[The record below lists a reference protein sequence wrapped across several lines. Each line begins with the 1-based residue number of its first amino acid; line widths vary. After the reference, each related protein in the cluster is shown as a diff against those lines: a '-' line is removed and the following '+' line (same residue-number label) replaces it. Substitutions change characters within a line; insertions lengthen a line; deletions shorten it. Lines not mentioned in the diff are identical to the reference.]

1 MEKLQIKANAKINLA
16 LAVKF
21 KREDGYHELELIYQ
35 EIDFS
40 DNLIL
45 EKSRDIIFTSTD
57 TSLGPARD
65 NLCVRAARLLQKEF
79 AVGGLKIHLEKQIP
93 SGAGL
98 GGGSSDGAAV
108 LKGGLKLY
116 ERSVPE
122 KKLLSLAATL
132 GSDVPFFLN
141 GGTVYARGRGEHITP
156 VHLFSDYKILLIF
169 PPLRISTV
177 WAYKNLNLALTS
189 KYADYKFRGFRF
201 QNLDLVNFKNE
212 FFNDFEASVFAAYPV
227 LSEIKSRLYENSAAF
242 AAMSGSGAV
251 MYGLFD
257 DEKVLESA
265 HAALQK
271 IYDCRISSP
280 VTGKDRA
287 VGSGDGA

>member
-45 EKSRDIIFTSTD
+45 AKSRDIIFTSND
-57 TSLGPARD
+57 TSLGPVRD

-79 AVGGLKIHLEKQIP
+79 AVGGLNIHLEKQIP
-93 SGAGL
+93 TGGGL
-98 GGGSSDGAAV
+98 GGGSSDGAAI

-116 ERSVPE
+116 GRTVPDN
-122 KKLLSLAATL
+122 KLRSLAAIL

-141 GGTVYARGRGEHITP
+141 GGTAYARGRGEQITP
-156 VHLFSDYKILLIF
+156 VHIFSDYKILLIF
-169 PPLRISTV
+169 PPLSISTV

-201 QNLDLVNFKNE
+201 QNLGLADFKKE
-212 FFNDFEASVFAAYPV
+212 FFNDFETSVFAAYPV
-227 LSEIKSRLYENSAAF
+227 LAEIKSRLYESGAVF

-251 MYGLFD
+251 MYGLYD
-257 DEKVLESA
+257 DEKLLKSA

-271 IYDCRISSP
+271 IFDCRISSP
-280 VTGKDRA
+280 VTGKDRETRQ
-287 VGSGDGA
+287 